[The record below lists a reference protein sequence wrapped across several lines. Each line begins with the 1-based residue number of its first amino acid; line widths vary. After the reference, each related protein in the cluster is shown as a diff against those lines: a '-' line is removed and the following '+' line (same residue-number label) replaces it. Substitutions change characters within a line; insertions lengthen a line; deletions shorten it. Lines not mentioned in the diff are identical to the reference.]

1 MIAVFAGAGAVG
13 FSIGLV
19 GIGGIFLIP
28 LLVWWGLPL
37 ETAIGTSLVTFTV
50 AGIVAT
56 IVYTMHGAIDWR
68 AALITSAGSL
78 SSGAFGAKLS
88 SMLPDRAVTACFA
101 AFLLLTGLFALFG
114 RRVFD
119 RNTGTSSRRLGVVTL
134 VVCGVLT
141 GIGSGLTG
149 VGGPALLVPLLL
161 LAGASPAVAVA
172 ISQPNA
178 IFSAASGATGHI
190 LLGHVDF
197 HLAAYLSVFCAIGVV
212 AGAIAYRYISAERLR
227 TIVGVAVLALAV
239 WLIGKLVVAGEGL

>member
-1 MIAVFAGAGAVG
+1 MLAVLAGTSAVG
-13 FSIGLV
+13 VSIGLV

-28 LLVWWGLPL
+28 LLVWFGLPL
-37 ETAIGTSLVTFTV
+37 ETAIGTSLLTFTV
-50 AGIVAT
+50 AGVVAT
-56 IVYTMHGAIDWR
+56 IVYAMHGAIDWR

-78 SSGAFGAKLS
+78 VSGAFGAKLS
-88 SMLPDRAVTACFA
+88 AMLPDRIVTACFA

-114 RRVFD
+114 RRFFGRAVNA
-119 RNTGTSSRRLGVVTL
+119 RPLSVTTL
-134 VVCGVLT
+134 IICGILT

-161 LAGASPAVAVA
+161 LVGASPAVAVA

-212 AGAIAYRYISAERLR
+212 AGAIAYRYVSAERLR
-227 TIVGVAVLALAV
+227 TIVGVAVLGLAV
-239 WLIGKLVVAGEGL
+239 WLIGKLLFAGEGL

>member
-1 MIAVFAGAGAVG
+1 MLVVLAGTSAVG
-13 FSIGLV
+13 VSIGLV

-28 LLVWWGLPL
+28 LLVWFGLPL

-56 IVYTMHGAIDWR
+56 IVYTMHGSIDWR
-68 AALITSAGSL
+68 AALLTSAGSL
-78 SSGAFGAKLS
+78 ASGAFGAKLS
-88 SMLPDRAVTACFA
+88 AMLPDRIVTACFA
-101 AFLLLTGLFALFG
+101 TFLLVTGLFALFG
-114 RRVFD
+114 RRVFAHKAA
-119 RNTGTSSRRLGVVTL
+119 TSHRLSVLTL

-197 HLAAYLSVFCAIGVV
+197 HLAVYLSVFCGIGVV
-212 AGAIAYRYISAERLR
+212 AGAIAYRYVSAERLR
-227 TIVGVAVLALAV
+227 TIVGVAVLGLAV
-239 WLIGKLVVAGEGL
+239 WLIGKLIVAGEGL

>member
-1 MIAVFAGAGAVG
+1 MIAVFAGTSAVG

-68 AALITSAGSL
+68 AALLTSAGSL
-78 SSGAFGAKLS
+78 ASGAFGAKLS
-88 SMLPDRAVTACFA
+88 SILPDRAVTACFA

-114 RRVFD
+114 RRVFA
-119 RNTGTSSRRLGVVTL
+119 RAAGTSRRLSVVTL

-212 AGAIAYRYISAERLR
+212 AGAFAYRYVSAERLR
-227 TIVGVAVLALAV
+227 TIVGVAVLVLAI

>member
-1 MIAVFAGAGAVG
+1 MLAVLAGTSAVG
-13 FSIGLV
+13 VSIGLV

-28 LLVWWGLPL
+28 LLVWFGLPL
-37 ETAIGTSLVTFTV
+37 ETAIGTSLLTFTV
-50 AGIVAT
+50 AGVVAT
-56 IVYTMHGAIDWR
+56 IVYAMHGSIDWR

-78 SSGAFGAKLS
+78 ASGAFGAKLS
-88 SMLPDRAVTACFA
+88 AMLPDRTVTACFA
-101 AFLLLTGLFALFG
+101 TFLLLTGLFALFG
-114 RRVFD
+114 RRFFGH
-119 RNTGTSSRRLGVVTL
+119 TETSRPLSVPIL
-134 VVCGVLT
+134 VVCGILT

-197 HLAAYLSVFCAIGVV
+197 HLAGYLSVFCAIGVV
-212 AGAIAYRYISAERLR
+212 AGAIAYRYVSAERLR
-227 TIVGVAVLALAV
+227 TIVGVAVLGLAV
-239 WLIGKLVVAGEGL
+239 WLIGKLLVAGEGL

>member
-1 MIAVFAGAGAVG
+1 MVVVLAGTSAVG
-13 FSIGLV
+13 VSIGLV

-50 AGIVAT
+50 AGAVAT
-56 IVYTMHGAIDWR
+56 IVYTLHGSIDWR

-78 SSGAFGAKLS
+78 ASGAFGAKLS
-88 SMLPDRAVTACFA
+88 SMLPDRIVTACFA

-114 RRVFD
+114 RRVFSQ
-119 RNTGTSSRRLGVVTL
+119 TAAAPRRLSVVTL

-212 AGAIAYRYISAERLR
+212 AGAIAYRYVSAERLR
-227 TIVGVAVLALAV
+227 TIVGVAVLVLAI
-239 WLIGKLVVAGEGL
+239 WLIGKLVVAGEAL

>member
-1 MIAVFAGAGAVG
+1 MVVVLAGTSVVG
-13 FSIGLV
+13 VSIGLV

-37 ETAIGTSLVTFTV
+37 ETAIGTSLVTFTI
-50 AGIVAT
+50 AGVVAT
-56 IVYTMHGAIDWR
+56 IVYTLHGSIDWR

-78 SSGAFGAKLS
+78 ASGAFGAKLS
-88 SMLPDRAVTACFA
+88 SMLPDRIVTACFA

-114 RRVFD
+114 RRVF
-119 RNTGTSSRRLGVVTL
+119 THAAATPRRLSVVTL

-190 LLGHVDF
+190 LLGHVDL

-212 AGAIAYRYISAERLR
+212 AGAIAYRYVSAERLR
-227 TIVGVAVLALAV
+227 TIVGVAVLVLAI
-239 WLIGKLVVAGEGL
+239 WLIGKLVVAGEAL